1 MRLEVEALRVRDAL
15 LDHGL
20 EAADETLHGPGRRVA
35 QSADRVALDLA
46 RHFVQHADFPH
57 VRVAHLHA
65 FEERLEPPRAL
76 AARRAL
82 AAGLVAVEVREA
94 SNRGD
99 HVHGLVHDRHGRRAQ
114 PAPARLQVVKV
125 HQRLLALVDR

>member
-1 MRLEVEALRVRDAL
+1 MGLKIKTLRVRDAL
-15 LDHGL
+15 LDDGL

-65 FEERLEPPRAL
+65 F
-76 AARRAL
+76 
-82 AAGLVAVEVREA
+82 
-94 SNRGD
+94 
-99 HVHGLVHDRHGRRAQ
+99 Q
-114 PAPARLQVVKV
+114 
-125 HQRLLALVDR
+125 